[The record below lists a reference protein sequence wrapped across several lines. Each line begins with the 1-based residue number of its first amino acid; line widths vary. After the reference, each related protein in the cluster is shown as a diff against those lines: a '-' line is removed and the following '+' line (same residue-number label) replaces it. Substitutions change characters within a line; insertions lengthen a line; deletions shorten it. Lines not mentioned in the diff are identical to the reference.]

1 MNMKKTGEKITALTG
16 YDFLIARLLDQV
28 GIDIILVGDSLG
40 NVVQGHE
47 TTLPVTVDDM
57 IYHAKAVKRA
67 VKNALIVVDM
77 PFMSYQT
84 SVDDAV
90 RNCGRVMKEVG
101 VGAVK
106 LEGGAHI
113 AEIVRHLVRIGIP
126 VMGHLGLT
134 PQAINKFGTYEVRA
148 TDEVEAAELI
158 ADAKT
163 LAEAGAFS
171 IVLEK
176 IPSELAR
183 RVTAEVP
190 VPTIGIGAGAGCD
203 GQVLVVYDMLGL
215 TEEFKP
221 RFVRRYGEVVNTDA
235 EGRLILADALHY
247 AKKYKPE
254 LVLDLA
260 TLTGAAVRALGI
272 QAVCYMGTAPQSVK
286 TALEASGWS
295 TYERLVELPL
305 WKEYGDELKSNIA
318 DLRNVG
324 AGNAGMITAG
334 KFLQHFA
341 GDLPWLHLDIA
352 GPAYLRHANG
362 YRTKEGTGVGVRL
375 LYDFLKKYAAS
386 KKDTL
391 S

>member
-1 MNMKKTGEKITALTG
+1 VSVAQSDQRHRVVTTRSVMNMKKTGEKITALTA
-16 YDFLIARLLDQV
+16 YDYLVARLLDQV

-40 NVVQGHE
+40 NVIQGHE

-57 IYHAKAVKRA
+57 IYHARAVKRA

-148 TDEVEAAELI
+148 TDDVEAGELLT
-158 ADAKT
+158 DAKI
-163 LAEAGAFS
+163 LADAGAFS

-176 IPSELAR
+176 IPADLAKK
-183 RVTAEVP
+183 VTDSVP
-190 VPTIGIGAGAGCD
+190 IPTIGIGAGAGCD
-203 GQVLVVYDMLGL
+203 GQVLVVYDMLGV

-221 RFVRRYGEVVNTDA
+221 RFVRRYGEMA
-235 EGRLILADALHY
+235 EDMRGSFRRYIND
-247 AKKYKPE
+247 
-254 LVLDLA
+254 
-260 TLTGAAVRALGI
+260 
-272 QAVCYMGTAPQSVK
+272 VK
-286 TALEASGWS
+286 SG
-295 TYERLVELPL
+295 
-305 WKEYGDELKSNIA
+305 
-318 DLRNVG
+318 
-324 AGNAGMITAG
+324 
-334 KFLQHFA
+334 
-341 GDLPWLHLDIA
+341 
-352 GPAYLRHANG
+352 
-362 YRTKEGTGVGVRL
+362 
-375 LYDFLKKYAAS
+375 DFPRREESY
-386 KKDTL
+386 
-391 S
+391 